1 MAKKIALSAG
11 HMNKSGGSAIEQ
23 TIVAPVTKALAAAC
37 RAAGF
42 DVRVVQDQ
50 DGLVVYPGTLDKVAA
65 RVVQWAQEGW
75 IADVFLEVHAE
86 YSPSRGCFA
95 IYPDWPAAG
104 DTDTIVRDQLGPAL
118 ATAIAAATDIP
129 RRGPGV
135 MSERVTQVGAGGN
148 RLGIFAGTRVLRE
161 GTRRLIVEIGSYHK
175 SSPDL
180 AIMQAAGFP
189 ERIGAGLAGALA
201 VWAGVAPAAEQDR
214 QVIGMAAPSCTIGE
228 WAAALYAHKA
238 PLEKKDLPYLWASHL
253 EWQVDPGFFVAMWKH
268 EAGSPLGSSPLQQQS
283 HMPIN
288 IRAAVDEWRPVVPF
302 NGGRWLQA
310 QTFKLGYAMSLLHL
324 KNTHGAAGRLTVRSI
339 IPVHAP
345 ASDGNNPEAFIK
357 SVLEDMA
364 YIARREP

>member
-1 MAKKIALSAG
+1 MAKLALSAG
-11 HMNKSGGSAIEQ
+11 YHNTSGGSPLEK
-23 TIVAPVTKALAAAC
+23 TIVGPVTKALADAC
-37 RAAGF
+37 RLAGF
-42 DVRVVQDQ
+42 DVRVITPQ
-50 DGLVVYPGTLDKVAA
+50 DGLGAFPGGLDKVAGK
-65 RVVQWAQEGW
+65 VVEWAQAGW

-86 YSPSRGCFA
+86 YSPTRGCFA
-95 IYPDWPAAG
+95 IYPDWPAAS

-118 ATAIAAATDIP
+118 ANAIAAATDIP
-129 RRGPGV
+129 RRGPGT
-135 MSERVTQVGAGGN
+135 MSEKVTQVGAAGN
-148 RLGIFAGTRVLRE
+148 RLGIFRVTAPLKI
-161 GTRRLIVEIGSYHK
+161 GTRRLIVEIGSYYEK
-175 SSPDL
+175 SPDL

-189 ERIGAGLAGALA
+189 AKIGQAMAGALA
-201 VWAGVAPAAEQDR
+201 TWAGISAPAHENR
-214 QVIGMAAPSCTIGE
+214 QVIGMDTPSCTIGE

-238 PLEKKDLPYLWASHL
+238 PLEKRDLPYLWASHL
-253 EWQVDPGFFVAMWKH
+253 EWQVDPGFFIAMWKH

-288 IRAAVDEWRPVVPF
+288 IRAAVDEWRPAVPF

-324 KNTHGAAGRLTVRSI
+324 KNTHGAAGRLTVRQI

>member
-11 HMNKSGGSAIEQ
+11 HMNQSGGQPIERA
-23 TIVAPVTKALAAAC
+23 IVAHVTAALARAC

-50 DGLVVYPGTLDKVAA
+50 DGLVPFPGTLDKAAA
-65 RVVQWAQEGW
+65 RVVAWAQGGW
-75 IADVFLEVHAE
+75 IADVFLEVHAD
-86 YSPSRGCFA
+86 SLATRGAFA
-95 IYPDWPAAG
+95 VYPDWPAAS
-104 DTDTIVRDQLGPAL
+104 DTDAVVRDTLGPAL
-118 ATAIAAATDIP
+118 ANAIAAATGIP
-129 RRGPGV
+129 RRGSGV
-135 MSERVTQVGAGGN
+135 MSERQSGIGSQGA
-148 RLGIFAGTRVLRE
+148 RLGIFRVTAPLRQ
-161 GTRRLIVEIGSYHK
+161 GTRRLILEIGSYGARA
-175 SSPDL
+175 DL

-189 ERIGAGLAGALA
+189 ERIAAGLASALA
-201 VWAGVAPAAEQDR
+201 AWAGIAPAGTEDR
-214 QVIGMAAPSCTIGE
+214 QVIGMDTPSCTIGE

-268 EAGSPLGSSPLQQQS
+268 EAGSPLGGSPLQQQS

-310 QTFKLGYAMSLLHL
+310 QTFKLGYAMSILHL
-324 KNTHGAAGRLTVRSI
+324 KNTHGAAGRLTVRQI